1 LDAKVRFWIIVVV
14 EERGVGLNVGFCPSE
29 VLVYRK
35 DVRGWKGGIR
45 VEGMDVL
52 DGWLDRVIILVVVDM
67 FLFKGWK
74 NVEVVNLALMAD
86 ADIDTDIGID
96 TDGVKDEATIVG
108 AEVVIISMA
117 LFPLLWLS
125 PVISFVVQEP
135 MVLVK

>member
-1 LDAKVRFWIIVVV
+1 MVV

-86 ADIDTDIGID
+86 ADIGID

-125 PVISFVVQEP
+125 PVISFVVLEL
-135 MVLVK
+135 MVLVR

>member
-45 VEGMDVL
+45 VEGVDVL

-86 ADIDTDIGID
+86 ADIGID

-125 PVISFVVQEP
+125 PVISFVVLEL

>member
-1 LDAKVRFWIIVVV
+1 MVV

-45 VEGMDVL
+45 VEEMDVL
-52 DGWLDRVIILVVVDM
+52 DGWLDRAIILVVVDM

-86 ADIDTDIGID
+86 ADIGID

-108 AEVVIISMA
+108 SEVVIISMA

-125 PVISFVVQEP
+125 PVISFVVQEL